1 VQAPKAVRLSEFFQR
16 LEDASPAASAVEAFE
31 LVSSILNAVEDELT
45 DIPADP
51 ERWMTDGRMYPPQL
65 DSRRDVPD
73 HPSVT
78 RYRSRRH
85 NTFISA
91 NGAIEIRDITDQV
104 LFRKSG
110 ADGNHVWKA

>member
-1 VQAPKAVRLSEFFQR
+1 VQAPKAVRLAEFFQR
-16 LEDASPAASAVEAFE
+16 LGGAPPAASATAALE
-31 LVSSILNAVEDELT
+31 LVGSLLNAVEDELT
-45 DIPADP
+45 DIPPDP

-85 NTFISA
+85 NTFIA
-91 NGAIEIRDITDQV
+91 TNGAIEIRDIADQV

-110 ADGNHVWKA
+110 ADGKHVWKT